1 MAVSPDLDLM
11 QSRAGDAS
19 AFLKAL
25 SHPARLMLLC
35 RLSEGEM
42 SVGALEAELG
52 LRQAAV
58 SQQLARLR
66 EEGLVDFRRDGK
78 AIYYHICDEGARRV
92 LEVVCDIFCADTKDA
107 DIGNQAV
114 PR

>member
-1 MAVSPDLDLM
+1 MRVLPDLERM
-11 QSRAGDAS
+11 QSHAGDAS

-52 LRQAAV
+52 LRQATV

-66 EEGLVDFRRDGK
+66 VEGLVDCRRDGK
-78 AIYYHICDEGARRV
+78 AIYYHVCDDGTRRV
-92 LEVVCDIFCADTKDA
+92 LEVVCDIFCADGKNGGAGVQT
-107 DIGNQAV
+107 V